1 MPRVAAEVACYWM
14 VALGLQL
21 NDAQLMRSKRMF
33 NKYPEQKQSRTALA
47 VLGAA
52 VLALGIFLIAVDA
65 VGGFIF
71 VVAGSGL
78 VLMTCGAGERTFARV
93 LRVLNWF

>member
-1 MPRVAAEVACYWM
+1 
-14 VALGLQL
+14 
-21 NDAQLMRSKRMF
+21 MF
-33 NKYPEQKQSRTALA
+33 NKYPEQKQTRTALA

-52 VLALGIFLIAVDA
+52 FLALGIFLIAVDA

-78 VLMTCGAGERTFARV
+78 VLLTCGAGERTFARV